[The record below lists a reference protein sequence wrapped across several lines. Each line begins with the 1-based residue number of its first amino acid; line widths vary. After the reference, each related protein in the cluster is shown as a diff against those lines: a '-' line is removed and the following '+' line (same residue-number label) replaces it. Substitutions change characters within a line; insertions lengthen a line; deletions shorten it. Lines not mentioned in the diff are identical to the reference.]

1 MSSLDQIELST
12 LAQTAGALARMVGA
26 RIRSLREQGVAVADT
41 KSSLTD
47 VVTAADREAER
58 LVAEALREARPHDGL
73 LGEEGASTAGTTGIT
88 WVVDPIDGTV
98 NYLYGLPAYAVSI
111 AATVEHDGRGSTLP
125 AGTMADG
132 RRAVA
137 GAVYVPAFDEL
148 FDAHEGG
155 GARVNGRPI
164 RVSEREE
171 LSLALVG
178 TGFGYT
184 VERRTEQAE
193 VARRLIPQVRDIRRM
208 GAAAVDLCMV
218 AAGRLDAYY
227 ERGLQPWDYAA
238 GALIAREAG
247 AEILALEDGELPG
260 EPMLVAGPPALA
272 RELRAAVREACAA
285 L

>member
-193 VARRLIPQVRDIRRM
+193 VARRLIPRVRDIRRM